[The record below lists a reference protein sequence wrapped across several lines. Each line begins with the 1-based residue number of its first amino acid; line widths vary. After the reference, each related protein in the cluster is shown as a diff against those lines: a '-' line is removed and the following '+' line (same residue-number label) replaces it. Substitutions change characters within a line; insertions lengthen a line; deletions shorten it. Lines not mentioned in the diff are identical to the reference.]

1 MPHWIPAL
9 AIGAAALLL
18 ASAWIWLFELPRH
31 ETGNGLKA
39 LASMSW
45 REFSGVVLAAL
56 RQRGFTEAAEPETR
70 SAPETQPERLLVH
83 GDEQWLLACKHG
95 SAYRFGPETM
105 IELAEAVR
113 LRGAT
118 GAFLATEGQVGL
130 DGLRAARE
138 RKIEVLSGARLW
150 QAAKPQMPAIL
161 RNGVVDD
168 ARRRALRHTGI
179 AALASVA
186 LAAIVAFLVPA
197 GTDADAPAIPTAR
210 QAVAAP
216 APASRIIAPVEE
228 APFETDEA
236 ALQRQREAVSR
247 ALTASPGIIRGFWI
261 SKLTLVIDRSGDDA
275 TVWPQVCRELER
287 YPSLRTSRV
296 QVNPRPGT
304 DDLVRWR
311 QCKTF

>member
-1 MPHWIPAL
+1 MPNWTLAL
-9 AIGAAALLL
+9 AIGAATMLL

-31 ETGNGLKA
+31 ETRNGLKA

-56 RQRGFTEAAEPETR
+56 RQRGFTEAAEPEAR

-118 GAFLATEGQVGL
+118 GAFLATQGQVGS

-138 RKIEVLSGARLW
+138 RRIEVLSDARLW

-161 RNGVVDD
+161 RSGVVDD

-179 AALASVA
+179 AALAGVA
-186 LAAIVAFLVPA
+186 LTAVIAFLVPA
-197 GTDADAPAIPTAR
+197 GVGTDTPAAPAAR
-210 QAVAAP
+210 HVVAAP
-216 APASRIIAPVEE
+216 AQASQTAQAEE
-228 APFETDEA
+228 APFVTDEA
-236 ALQRQREAVSR
+236 ALQRQREAVSK

-275 TVWPQVCRELER
+275 TVWAQVCRELER

-296 QVNPRPGT
+296 QLNPRAGT

-311 QCKTF
+311 QCKTM